1 MEAAVA
7 AELQRLTG
15 HSDMQRE
22 RFLIELACTPCVNR
36 AGPFMICL

>member
-15 HSDMQRE
+15 ANDSSGATQPQ
-22 RFLIELACTPCVNR
+22 ICPLA
-36 AGPFMICL
+36 M